1 MNEQEKEKAA
11 WMEEEKAVFKAATP
25 AERASILRDVST
37 LAKSPFAETADWNS
51 ALLEYLKTQN
61 LPAIPAKPAMQQ
73 PEPITWQEVRQVVGW
88 TAKVATPP
96 AVIIGGGYIAVAA
109 IQGAA
114 TGIAVWLAANGAVI
128 GGAIGIGGLLVAVSG
143 LFGGGERAKRA
154 EGEQATG
161 GGPINANGE
170 KVIIQHFH
178 INGDGNTVVNK
189 NEQCQ

>member
-1 MNEQEKEKAA
+1 MDQEKSAWLEQEKAA
-11 WMEEEKAVFKAATP
+11 FNAATP
-25 AERASILRDVST
+25 KERAIIMRDVST
-37 LAKSPFAETADWNS
+37 LAKSLYAETADWNS
-51 ALLEYLKTQN
+51 ALLEYLQTQN

-96 AVIIGGGYIAVAA
+96 AIIIGGGYIAIAA

-128 GGAIGIGGLLVAVSG
+128 GGAIGIGGLLFAVSG

-154 EGEQATG
+154 ESEQAAG
-161 GGPINANGE
+161 GGAINATGE

-189 NEQCQ
+189 NEQ

>member
-1 MNEQEKEKAA
+1 MIQEEKAA
-11 WMEEEKAVFKAATP
+11 WLEEEKAAFNAATP
-25 AERASILRDVST
+25 DERAIILRDVST

-51 ALLEYLKTQN
+51 DLLEYLQRQN
-61 LPAIPAKPAMQQ
+61 LPAVSEKPAMQQ

-96 AVIIGGGYIAVAA
+96 VVIIGGGYIAVAA

-114 TGIAVWLAANGAVI
+114 TGIAAWLAANGAVI
-128 GGAIGIGGLLVAVSG
+128 GGVIGIGGLLFAVSG

-161 GGPINANGE
+161 GGPINSNGG
-170 KVIIQHFH
+170 KVIVQNFY